1 MKTLRKSEAPDP
13 EFKVATVQD
22 YLSPENS
29 LKYMVQKY
37 VGLNNWVCQKP
48 AWLQFQVVAE
58 LFFKKY
64 SIPRKGLFYFYSCII
79 VVTLHI
85 SVLEFT

>member
-48 AWLQFQVVAE
+48 AW
-58 LFFKKY
+58 
-64 SIPRKGLFYFYSCII
+64 
-79 VVTLHI
+79 
-85 SVLEFT
+85 